1 MDSLKNKMAGK
12 IDSLLAL
19 SEKINI
25 IDKYLQDVQQG
36 KRKSDSKIMEA
47 LQEIMSKLRRVESE
61 EFNWVISRKSND
73 NYLALYIS

>member
-1 MDSLKNKMAGK
+1 MVREIKDLNMDSLKNKMAGK

-36 KRKSDSKIMEA
+36 KRKSDPKIMEA

-61 EFNWVISRKSND
+61 EFN
-73 NYLALYIS
+73 

>member
-61 EFNWVISRKSND
+61 EFN
-73 NYLALYIS
+73 